1 MHLTRSPEPVA
12 LPRDLAAGN
21 GPHEQRRV
29 PVDAAQVE
37 PGETIRGGVKNVRVR
52 RAWAAVML
60 AISVVMVAFLPPLA
74 FGASTVN
81 APLFAPTPTSRTMT
95 SISVRFY
102 RSPEPDRVC
111 KPDVGYEVR
120 GGTFADWHDVGGLPN
135 GPCDNPDPGY
145 KFSGLT
151 PATTYVLSIRAYR
164 LVAGVKDSYSTES
177 STTASTLAP
186 TPTPTASPPR
196 RRPRPRRRV
205 RRLRL
210 PLQTVRPPRSW
221 RVRRF
226 RLHRQT
232 VRPLPSR
239 RARRKVR
246 RRRLN
251 RVLEPSPIG

>member
-1 MHLTRSPEPVA
+1 MNNVA
-12 LPRDLAAGN
+12 F
-21 GPHEQRRV
+21 

-37 PGETIRGGVKNVRVR
+37 PGESTRGGLKNVRIR

-81 APLFAPTPTSRTMT
+81 APHFAPTPSNRTMT

-102 RSPEPDRVC
+102 RSPDPDRVC
-111 KPDVGYEVR
+111 KADVGYEVR
-120 GGTFADWHDVGGLPN
+120 GGTFADWHDVGGFPN

-177 STTASTLAP
+177 SITASTLAP
-186 TPTPTASPPR
+186 TPSPNPNPTESPTATPTP
-196 RRPRPRRRV
+196 
-205 RRLRL
+205 
-210 PLQTVRPPRSW
+210 
-221 RVRRF
+221 
-226 RLHRQT
+226 T
-232 VRPLPSR
+232 VRPLPPR
-239 RARRKVR
+239 RVR
-246 RRRLN
+246 RTVRWRRLN
-251 RVLEPSPIG
+251 RVLEPSMVPIG